1 MFGSYVLGRAKAEYI
16 LARCLVFIFTYF
28 GLLCGG
34 YFIVAATYGGI
45 PCITH
50 PVSIAIEVIAAVELL
65 WFLFAYMPFRKLAQR
80 NTTTDCTLLQPE
92 PLNRAERA
100 AFFAKCMSLVPDME
114 YFIRKWVQNAH
125 LDDVRRDN
133 VKDWLLWGLFDRE
146 GPPGEDD
153 EELEQYIS
161 QAEARLGYPIRK
173 GRGECEAIRLS
184 FDPVKMNHR
193 SLFFYLIIWCIDHF
207 TAVFLYLMGFRHY
220 RQKRSK
226 FFRQFP
232 PRPLALLAPK
242 QAAAPGHLSFWA
254 RPHRSVTRRPVIFIH
269 GVGVGLFP
277 YMQFFRSIPR
287 DVGILAVEMMPIAGR
302 LCEAMPSA
310 NNIVASIAAAL
321 DQLGPDFDD
330 CVLVANSYGTF
341 MTTPLLLSPAVS
353 PKISSLVL
361 ADPVAFLL
369 HLPDVAYNFTRRRP
383 RKYRGDEWQMHLV
396 ARDPMIAHTLGRRL
410 SWREHILW
418 RELLLTSEL
427 PVGSQP
433 PGGSGALCSA
443 TGGGR
448 RSRGQSTSKAAAAAA
463 AAGPRAPPLRR
474 TTVILGENDCVV
486 NAPAVASY
494 VEYDSAECTPADLAS
509 LTSSEKWWTGSCP
522 LELIW
527 LPGEG
532 HGAALLS
539 GRCIPVAT
547 RVLDRY
553 CVKTEAVP
561 APPDKETQAG
571 NERRDSTTSLDT
583 TC

>member
-383 RKYRGDEWQMHLV
+383 RKYRGDEWQMHL
-396 ARDPMIAHTLGRRL
+396 
-410 SWREHILW
+410 
-418 RELLLTSEL
+418 
-427 PVGSQP
+427 
-433 PGGSGALCSA
+433 
-443 TGGGR
+443 
-448 RSRGQSTSKAAAAAA
+448 
-463 AAGPRAPPLRR
+463 
-474 TTVILGENDCVV
+474 NDCVV

>member
-1 MFGSYVLGRAKAEYI
+1 MSGGFILGRGKVEYVI
-16 LARCLVFIFTYF
+16 ARCLVFPFTYF

-34 YFIVAATYGGI
+34 YFIVAAAYGGI
-45 PCITH
+45 PCITR
-50 PVSIAIEVIAAVELL
+50 PVSIVIEVIAAVELL
-65 WFLFAYMPFRKLAQR
+65 WFLLAYLPLRKLLQR
-80 NTTTDCTLLQPE
+80 NTTTDGALLQPE

-114 YFIRKWVQNAH
+114 YFIRKWVQNAP
-125 LDDVRRDN
+125 LDDVRREN
-133 VKDWLLWGLFDRE
+133 IKDWLLWGLFDRE

-153 EELEQYIS
+153 EELEQYVS

-193 SLFFYLIIWCIDHF
+193 SLFFYLIIWSIDNL
-207 TAVFLYLMGFRHY
+207 TAVSLYLMGFQHY

-310 NNIVASIAAAL
+310 NDMVASIAAAL

-330 CVLVANSYGTF
+330 CVLVSNSYGTF

-353 PKISSLVL
+353 PKINSLVL
-361 ADPVAFLL
+361 VDPVAFLL

-383 RKYRGDEWQMHLV
+383 RKYRGDEWQMGVV
-396 ARDPMIAHTLGRRL
+396 ARDPMIAHTLARRL

-427 PVGSQP
+427 PIDSQQ
-433 PGGSGALCSA
+433 PGGSSALYNA

-448 RSRGQSTSKAAAAAA
+448 RTTGQSTSTTTA
-463 AAGPRAPPLRR
+463 AAGPRVPPLRR

-494 VEYDSAECTPADLAS
+494 VEYDTAEYTSADLAS
-509 LTSSEKWWTGSCP
+509 FTSSEKRWTGSRP

-532 HGAALLS
+532 HGIALLS
-539 GRCIPVAT
+539 GSLIPIVT

-553 CVKTEAVP
+553 CVKIEVVP

-571 NERRDSTTSLDT
+571 NERRDSTISLDT
-583 TC
+583 IV

>member
-1 MFGSYVLGRAKAEYI
+1 MFGGYVLGRGKVDYV
-16 LARCLVFIFTYF
+16 LARCLVFLFTYF

-34 YFIVAATYGGI
+34 YFVVAAAYGGI
-45 PCITH
+45 PWITH
-50 PVSIAIEVIAAVELL
+50 PISIAIEVIAAVELL
-65 WFLFAYMPFRKLAQR
+65 WFLCVYMPFRELAQR
-80 NTTTDCTLLQPE
+80 NTRTDRALLQPE

-153 EELEQYIS
+153 EELEQYLS
-161 QAEARLGYPIRK
+161 VAEARLGHTIRK

-184 FDPVKMNHR
+184 FDPVKMNNR
-193 SLFFYLIIWCIDHF
+193 SLFFYLLVWSIDHV
-207 TAVFLYLMGFRHY
+207 TAFSLYLMGFRFY

-232 PRPLALLAPK
+232 PRPLALLALK
-242 QAAAPGHLSFWA
+242 EAAAPGHLSFWA
-254 RPHRSVTRRPVIFIH
+254 RPHRSVTRRPIIFIH

-277 YMQFFRSIPR
+277 YMQLFRSIPR
-287 DVGILAVEMMPIAGR
+287 DVGVLAVEMMPIAGR

-353 PKISSLVL
+353 PKINSLVL
-361 ADPVAFLL
+361 VDPTAFLL

-383 RKYRGDEWQMHLV
+383 RKYRGDDWQMRMV

-418 RELLLTSEL
+418 RELLLASEL

-433 PGGSGALCSA
+433 GSGALFGA
-443 TGGGR
+443 TGGRGG
-448 RSRGQSTSKAAAAAA
+448 RGQSTSK

-474 TTVILGENDCVV
+474 TTVIVGENDCVI

-494 VEYDSAECTPADLAS
+494 VEYDTAECTSADLAS
-509 LTSSEKWWTGSCP
+509 FTSSEKWWTGSRP

-532 HGAALLS
+532 HGAALMS
-539 GRCIPVAT
+539 SRCIPIAT

-553 CVKTEAVP
+553 CVKIEVVP
-561 APPDKETQAG
+561 SPPDKETQAG
-571 NERRDSTTSLDT
+571 NERRESAISFDT
-583 TC
+583 IC